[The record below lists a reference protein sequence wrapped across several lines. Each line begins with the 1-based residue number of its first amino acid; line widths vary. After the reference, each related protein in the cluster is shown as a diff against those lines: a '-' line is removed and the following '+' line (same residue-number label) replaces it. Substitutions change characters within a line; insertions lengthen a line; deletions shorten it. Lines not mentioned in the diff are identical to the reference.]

1 VKSHAAALF
10 SKGGKAW
17 VWWGLALAEGLIPLQ
32 KQGLGENFPYQVA
45 RFSPSYFCDRLPSYF
60 IYRLLSL
67 NLNCLIL
74 GLVTGN
80 VSTEPWP
87 CNYCD

>member
-1 VKSHAAALF
+1 M
-10 SKGGKAW
+10 
-17 VWWGLALAEGLIPLQ
+17 LAEDLIMLQ
-32 KQGLGENFPYQVA
+32 KQGLGEAFLYQVA
-45 RFSPSYFCDRLPSYF
+45 CVSPTYFCDRLPSCF
-60 IYRLLSL
+60 IHGLLSL

-80 VSTEPWP
+80 VSTELWP